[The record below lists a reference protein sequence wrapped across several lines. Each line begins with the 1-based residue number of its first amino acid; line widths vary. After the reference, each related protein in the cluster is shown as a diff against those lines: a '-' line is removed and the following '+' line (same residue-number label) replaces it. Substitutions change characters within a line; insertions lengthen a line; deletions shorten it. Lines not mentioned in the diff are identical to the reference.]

1 MGKSWIICV
10 IVSLNLL
17 NLKITFKD
25 FYVLVEMMWV
35 NKMDIKRSVIT
46 NMSATISIFIKI
58 RNINKNKENAYYY
71 ILLNTLK
78 SYLVMLSYPAR
89 FLRTSIFICSNWM
102 VEQIFKYAAF
112 AVLTNHMLLQ
122 LYKNSS
128 CYWLMHFDL
137 FVEMY
142 LGHNG

>member
-46 NMSATISIFIKI
+46 NMSATISIFIKM

-128 CYWLMHFDL
+128 VIDWCISICL
-137 FVEMY
+137 
-142 LGHNG
+142 